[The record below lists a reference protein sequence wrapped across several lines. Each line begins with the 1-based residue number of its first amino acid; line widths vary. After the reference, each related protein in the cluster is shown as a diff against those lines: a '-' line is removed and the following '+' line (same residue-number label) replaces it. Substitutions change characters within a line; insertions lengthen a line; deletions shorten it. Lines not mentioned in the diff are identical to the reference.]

1 MVAATDRRGWAPRL
15 LLAVT
20 LGVSCGAA
28 TADPAPPAASILLR
42 GFATLG
48 VARFS
53 DAQTGVVSEYR
64 QRKPV
69 ADDWSV
75 DLDSVVGGQVE
86 WRLGAHDQL
95 VGQVVARAGR
105 GWRAEPSLA
114 FWQHAWDDGWR
125 LRLGR
130 QASPIFRDSEIHN
143 IGYAGIAMRPP
154 LPVYSRINALSSFD
168 GGEIAWRG
176 DIGPLDADFSVH
188 AGETRYRHRPY
199 RNNVQ
204 DIDIAIR
211 DMRTF
216 AASLRH
222 GGWSARLA
230 KTFVG
235 RYEAHSSAIE
245 AMDAGIA
252 GMAATLGQI
261 GLGAQGATLDAWRT
275 AHGHPPRYTSLALGW
290 ADPDWRV
297 DAESTWS
304 TTGSPTI
311 GDAAAWQFTVARVF
325 GRATPYVF
333 VSGQTIRQPPLDAAA
348 FAAVGIP
355 AVDAGLAALRGGI
368 EASRRDADMGM
379 RSAGIG
385 LRYDLRENV
394 ALKFQVERLRYNSVT
409 TSVSGTPPAE
419 GGASGLLVGAAIEL
433 VF

>member
-1 MVAATDRRGWAPRL
+1 MVAATNRRGWAPRL

-42 GFATLG
+42 GFATFG

-69 ADDWSV
+69 ADDWSA

-114 FWQHAWDDGWR
+114 FWQHARDDGLR

-130 QASPIFRDSEIHN
+130 LAAPIFRDSEILN
-143 IGYAGIAMRPP
+143 VGYASITMRPP
-154 LPVYSRINALSSFD
+154 LPVYARINAISYLD

-176 DIGPLDADFSVH
+176 DIGAFEADIAVH
-188 AGETRYRHRPY
+188 AGSMGYRHRPY
-199 RNNVQ
+199 RQGVA
-204 DIDIAIR
+204 DIDIAIHDLR
-211 DMRTF
+211 GI
-216 AASLRH
+216 AVNLRH
-222 GGWSARLA
+222 GGWSARLSQTQA
-230 KTFVG
+230 GHYARSSSSVDALDAALAAMSANLAAMG
-235 RYEAHSSAIE
+235 R
-245 AMDAGIA
+245 
-252 GMAATLGQI
+252 
-261 GLGAQGATLDAWRT
+261 GAQSAALDVYRT
-275 AHGHPPRYTSLALGW
+275 AGGAPRYTSFALGW
-290 ADPDWRV
+290 VDPDWRV
-297 DAESTWS
+297 DAEATQS
-304 TTGSPTI
+304 TTGSPTV
-311 GDAAAWQFTVARVF
+311 GDTAAWQLTVAHIF

-333 VSGQTIRQPPLDAAA
+333 VSGQTIRQPPLDAVA

-394 ALKFQVERLRYNSVT
+394 ALKFQVERLRYNTVT

-419 GGASGLLVGAAIEL
+419 GGASGLLVGAAIEF